1 MPQAHQN
8 IWRRS
13 TISIYNQLTWNGS
26 CWCWKKKV
34 CSAQCE
40 MVKGQV
46 PFWNYSVLLTFSLQ
60 EMTKVKIWQK
70 FQISYCKNNALKQ
83 DNSTVLKYHWRGFI
97 WMVTLSDFI
106 HGFHFRDTTIHY
118 RGERVRLHV
127 KVVYSAGTLLF
138 GGGAYLKLLH
148 YCWKHVML
156 VNTFAH
162 HIWGW
167 CYSREELFQVKLST
181 IKTE

>member
-1 MPQAHQN
+1 
-8 IWRRS
+8 
-13 TISIYNQLTWNGS
+13 
-26 CWCWKKKV
+26 
-34 CSAQCE
+34 
-40 MVKGQV
+40 
-46 PFWNYSVLLTFSLQ
+46 
-60 EMTKVKIWQK
+60 
-70 FQISYCKNNALKQ
+70 
-83 DNSTVLKYHWRGFI
+83 
-97 WMVTLSDFI
+97 MVTLSDFI

-162 HIWGW
+162 HIWGS